1 MPMKLLVGNTLMML
15 LLVPGDSISAENW
28 ICESV
33 AVVLYDIFALTYLAY
48 TDETQ
53 PAEDSRNYI
62 KLEICLYFCTPH

>member
-1 MPMKLLVGNTLMML
+1 MKLLVGNTLMMV

-53 PAEDSRNYI
+53 PAEDRRN
-62 KLEICLYFCTPH
+62 